1 MRADFI
7 AIRQPNAM
15 DDEARQEEI
24 AAMVG
29 TLSALDLQL
38 QRVEETALTRANV
51 FLEEANQD
59 DPVASPQF
67 NTIGHLLQEIC
78 SDVHEVREYIDRLEA
93 FLREGHCEEW
103 SDETTSKTERG
114 MDLDGRRFPE
124 RAS

>member
-1 MRADFI
+1 
-7 AIRQPNAM
+7 M

-78 SDVHEVREYIDRLEA
+78 SDVHEVREDIDRLEA
-93 FLREGHCEEW
+93 FLRERHRAEW
-103 SDETTSKTERG
+103 SDATTSKTEHG